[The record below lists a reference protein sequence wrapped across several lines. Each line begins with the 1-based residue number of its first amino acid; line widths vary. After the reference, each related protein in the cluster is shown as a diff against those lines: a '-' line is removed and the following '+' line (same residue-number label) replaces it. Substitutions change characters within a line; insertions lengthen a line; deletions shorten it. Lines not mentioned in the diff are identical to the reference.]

1 MTLGGALLF
10 TITIDSPAANIYGYS
25 VLLAIGSG
33 LTFQAGYTIAGV
45 KASQKGWS
53 GTDIQRAVSLQ
64 NISQIGGT
72 LLSLLICGQIFQSLA
87 ARNLGRALASQGFSA
102 AEIKSAVAGTQSQ
115 LFKNLT
121 PELAI
126 RATDAI
132 TEGMRNVYALSM
144 AAGALS
150 LVSALLMKK
159 ERLFGIKAGV
169 GGG

>member
-1 MTLGGALLF
+1 MTLGGALMF
-10 TITIDSPAANIYGYS
+10 SINIDSPAANIYGYS

-33 LTFQAGYTIAGV
+33 LTFQAGYTIASI

-53 GTDIQRAVSLQ
+53 GTDVQSAVSLQ

-72 LLSLLICGQIFQSLA
+72 LMSLLICGQIFQSLA
-87 ARNLGRALASQGFSA
+87 ARNLERALAGQGFSDA
-102 AEIKSAVAGTQSQ
+102 DIRGAVAGTQSQ
-115 LFKNLT
+115 LFKELS
-121 PELAI
+121 PELAL

-150 LVSALLMKK
+150 LVCALLMKK
-159 ERLFGIKAGV
+159 ERLFGIRASV